1 MWIFLKIDTEG
12 YELEVLRGAVETLRR
27 CKPVII
33 VEQKAN
39 NGSRYATTIGAAL
52 PFLEKLEH
60 ASWLNGRE
68 TTCWSGAEW
77 PSAAA

>member
-12 YELEVLRGAVETLRR
+12 YEYGGAARRRRDAQALQARDHRRAEGQQRQPLRYDDR
-27 CKPVII
+27 
-33 VEQKAN
+33 
-39 NGSRYATTIGAAL
+39 AAL

-77 PSAAA
+77 PGAAA